1 MLNQELKHNAKQ
13 KVKEHVSIQVT
24 KKYDKAFEC
33 VDEMS
38 PEDLALLKERIAKAE
53 ALQKENRKLKK
64 MLKWKKVKQQQ
75 IQRHHKYKRMKLNN
89 KRYL

>member
-1 MLNQELKHNAKQ
+1 M
-13 KVKEHVSIQVT
+13 T

-38 PEDLALLKERIAKAE
+38 AEDLALLKERIAK
-53 ALQKENRKLKK
+53 QRRFRKKNRKLKK
-64 MLKWKKVKQQQ
+64 LLKWKKVKQQQ
-75 IQRHHKYKRMKLNN
+75 IQRHHKYKRMKRNN

>member
-1 MLNQELKHNAKQ
+1 MIEKGERTVEHGKVLNQELKHNAKQ

-38 PEDLALLKERIAKAE
+38 PRRSCTFK
-53 ALQKENRKLKK
+53 RKNCKS
-64 MLKWKKVKQQQ
+64 
-75 IQRHHKYKRMKLNN
+75 
-89 KRYL
+89 

>member
-1 MLNQELKHNAKQ
+1 MESVKSELKHNAKQ

-38 PEDLALLKERIAKAE
+38 PEDLALLKKRIAKARHFR
-53 ALQKENRKLKK
+53 RKTGS
-64 MLKWKKVKQQQ
+64 
-75 IQRHHKYKRMKLNN
+75 
-89 KRYL
+89 